1 MLFLWKIKV
10 TKAFQK
16 ILDKSNCKSNKIWV
30 DKSSKFYDTSM
41 KPWLAKDAIEIYST
55 FGRKSCYCW
64 KIHWKLKKWNL
75 YIHDINIKKNIYVNK
90 LDDKVSKY
98 NNKYHNA
105 TKMKPVDIKSDTYI
119 TIVKRLMIRILI

>member
-1 MLFLWKIKV
+1 M

-30 DKSSKFYDTSM
+30 SKGRKFYNTSV
-41 KPWLAKDAIEIYST
+41 KPWLAKDAIEIFST

-64 KIHWKLKKWNL
+64 KIHWKLKKWNF
-75 YIHDINIKKNIYVNK
+75 YIHDINIKKKKHVYIDK
-90 LDDKVSKY
+90 LDDKVNTY
-98 NNKYHNA
+98 NKKYHDV
-105 TKMKPVDIKSDTYI
+105 TKMKPVDVKSDTYI